1 MAHIFHKAED
11 KNLCSCKAYRKGYK
25 HESLLSIDFCDI
37 VPDDLHLKI
46 RIGEKNFLGMTLFM
60 DRWMMDRVSGSLQR
74 LSSLDLVPSPVYCG
88 KVKSSW
94 RS

>member
-37 VPDDLHLKI
+37 VPDMHLRI
-46 RIGEKNFLGMTLFM
+46 RIGEKNNFTDVM